1 MGGVA
6 ATYGQAN
13 SALDPL
19 RVILK
24 EGPAAAVS
32 SNTLRDDY
40 RRATDGNEWLLV
52 HVEGNP
58 DALHRDYSS
67 VPLSK
72 DVLPAQTDQK
82 APSETYPT
90 IYSQEYESQ
99 FLAHATMEPMNCTA
113 RVSGDTVEVWGPTQ
127 GQ

>member
-1 MGGVA
+1 M
-6 ATYGQAN
+6 
-13 SALDPL
+13 
-19 RVILK
+19 
-24 EGPAAAVS
+24 
-32 SNTLRDDY
+32 
-40 RRATDGNEWLLV
+40 DGDEWLLV

-72 DVLPAQTDQK
+72 DVLPAQPEQK
-82 APSETYPT
+82 APSEAYPT

-113 RVSGDTVEVWGPTQ
+113 RVSGATVVVRAPPRRQHIPRTTLARIYMRPTDM
-127 GQ
+127 